1 MTTDK
6 IKIILFLQTCAN
18 DSYGSLSMLIVSLTV
33 CSTGCCSKVKGNT
46 NTCFYVRRVN
56 GSLKWRFFRPFK
68 ATGRYHTIVYGNLS

>member
-46 NTCFYVRRVN
+46 NTC
-56 GSLKWRFFRPFK
+56 LLCHTCQWKFK
-68 ATGRYHTIVYGNLS
+68 MEILQTF